1 MTASFEFERKVAAIF
16 HPLGG
21 RVEHDTELAGNQI
34 DVLVNESTPSGIAVR
49 TAVECKAYR
58 KQVGVQ
64 TTNFYAQLSY
74 LLKQRGLID
83 KFAVVAQ
90 SGFTK
95 TARKAGHE
103 HGLELIDYS
112 DLQTRV
118 AGREVSVRDEEIR
131 LETEQAPGTTA
142 ATRKKRLFAVMPL
155 SRDFDDVFFLG
166 IQDVGQKLG
175 LVIERA
181 DLVEHSGEIMDV
193 IMERIRKA
201 DVVVGDITNGNANVH
216 YEIGLAHANQI
227 PTILIMRAGGEIP
240 FDLRA
245 FNIIFYEN
253 VTRLR
258 EALTR
263 RLQAVLKLSD
273 TEIPEESGG

>member
-1 MTASFEFERKVAAIF
+1 MTESFEFERNVAAIF
-16 HPLGG
+16 RTLGG

-34 DVLVNESTPSGIAVR
+34 DVLVTENTPSGITVR

-83 KFAVVAQ
+83 KFTIIAQ

-95 TARKAGHE
+95 GARKAGHE
-103 HGLELIDYS
+103 HGLELIEYS

-131 LETEQAPGTTA
+131 LQTEQANS
-142 ATRKKRLFAVMPL
+142 ATLAPRKKRVFAVMPFD
-155 SRDFDDVFFLG
+155 RDFDDVFFLG

-175 LVIERA
+175 LVVERA

-193 IMERIRKA
+193 ITERIRKA
-201 DVVVGDITNGNANVH
+201 SVVVGDITNGNANVH
-216 YEIGLAHANQI
+216 YEIGLAHANQV
-227 PTILIMRAGGEIP
+227 PTILIMRAGGEVP

-245 FNIIFYEN
+245 FNIIFYDN

-273 TEIPEESGG
+273 IEIPEQLAE